1 MKIDIVVANKAE
13 EARKYLE
20 EGRCPVECSYGDVS
34 VVDELELD
42 HHGPYSHKPPVCI
55 QALDLAG
62 IRKDDPRFVVAGS
75 PDADA
80 TYCIALLIGLI
91 KPNLYVKRLA
101 ETIAKLDEGD
111 FSEKTPESELV
122 TSWKRLLGGADSEAW
137 ITGVF
142 LWPSLIGPQHRISDE
157 ADQKRIEMARKW
169 VKIIHKLKRGT
180 IMFVSCPVWGFD
192 VWYSEDGAD
201 VVVAYVE
208 AEHRVTIGVK
218 DIGTAERLFGSGGL
232 HNVYRELDRIC
243 QEMKWGYGWGGKPQV
258 GGSPRH
264 LKADAS
270 IAVLAYELI
279 KKKMEGTDEQGTN
292 RVDFFEGGSE

>member
-13 EARKYLE
+13 EAKKYVE
-20 EGRCPVECSYGDVS
+20 EGRCPVECSYGNVS

-42 HHGPYSHKPPVCI
+42 HHGEYSHKPPVCL
-55 QALDLAG
+55 QALDLVG

-80 TYCIALLIGLI
+80 TYCIALLIGLL

-101 ETIAKLDEGD
+101 ETIAKLDDGN
-111 FSEKTPESELV
+111 FSERTPESELV
-122 TSWKRLLGGADSEAW
+122 MNWKRLLGGGGQEAW

-142 LWPSLIGPQHRISDE
+142 LWPTIIGPQYRLSDE
-157 ADQKRIEMARKW
+157 VDRKRIEMARNW
-169 VKIIHKLKRGT
+169 VKVINNMEKGT

-201 VVVAYVE
+201 VVIAYVE
-208 AEHRVTIGVK
+208 SEHRVTIGVR
-218 DIGTAERLFGSGGL
+218 DIDTAERLFGPGGL
-232 HNVYRELDRIC
+232 HNIYPELDQIC
-243 QEMKWGYGWGGKPQV
+243 QEIGWGTGWGGKPQV

-264 LKADAS
+264 LKADAG
-270 IAVLAYELI
+270 IAVIAYEFI
-279 KKKMEGTDEQGTN
+279 KKRM
-292 RVDFFEGGSE
+292 GGMMR